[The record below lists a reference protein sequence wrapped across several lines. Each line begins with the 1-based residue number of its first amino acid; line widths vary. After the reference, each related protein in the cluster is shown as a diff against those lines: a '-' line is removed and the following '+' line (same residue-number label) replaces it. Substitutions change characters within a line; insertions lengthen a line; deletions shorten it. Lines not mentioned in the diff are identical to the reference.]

1 MNRLEG
7 DPGPLGWLRFTYGF
21 RLPPENVHWVRHELT
36 DAGWRRRTV
45 LRHLA
50 VVIPICAILVIVL
63 AILLPA
69 PIWVSLTMVALILCG
84 SLFTVTAY
92 ADDLRVNPC
101 ASTTCRCPRTPT
113 WAAPPTEPPAEPP
126 RPEPPLSRPVA
137 EPPGSAPPL
146 DRPATD
152 PPSTP
157 LDRSSA
163 ELPGPT
169 HPRPRPGKREGMT
182 AARGTARTG

>member
-1 MNRLEG
+1 LTRLEG

-50 VVIPICAILVIVL
+50 VIIPICAILVIVL

-84 SLFTVTAY
+84 SVFTVTAY
-92 ADDLRVNPC
+92 ADDLRVN
-101 ASTTCRCPRTPT
+101 RLRQH
-113 WAAPPTEPPAEPP
+113 
-126 RPEPPLSRPVA
+126 
-137 EPPGSAPPL
+137 
-146 DRPATD
+146 
-152 PPSTP
+152 
-157 LDRSSA
+157 
-163 ELPGPT
+163 ELPVPKDPDLG
-169 HPRPRPGKREGMT
+169 RPSH
-182 AARGTARTG
+182 